1 MSTFS
6 ICSQCLR
13 ALRQSVRTESNV
25 RCTPSSSPST
35 SNGSLT
41 KVTAQT
47 SRIQSSS
54 VSRRRYLSVASS
66 KWQQEAPRSGSQAPL
81 AESLPPTTAPTVT
94 SNVTASFPTTE
105 PQSKS
110 KSEPPPERKDKS
122 SAQPPSP
129 SAGVNVSQMQR
140 QIQSH
145 LSNPPSKSIPARL
158 AESLKKNIPAATR
171 TYTIYGQTEAIFKS
185 CAAPADYTIPQ
196 DQRMNILTGKG
207 PPKAAAQEGAELG
220 QPLSENKDSWWFSTV
235 DLPPTF
241 STWSQVTFLHMYVIV
256 THLRASLE
264 SEAEFQDF
272 HRYLIEHFSR
282 AAEDKM
288 ILLHNLAAQG
298 MRSRYLKDLFLQYRG
313 ILASY
318 DEGLVKG
325 DAVLASAIWRNLF
338 RADEQV
344 DWEKVSLVVAY
355 LRRAVRRAGLLTLDD
370 LLGSLQKQTGVWG
383 FTQHQQER
391 VQQLVAET
399 SKGVNEAL

>member
-1 MSTFS
+1 MSSFG

-13 ALRQSVRTESNV
+13 ALRQSVRAES
-25 RCTPSSSPST
+25 S
-35 SNGSLT
+35 
-41 KVTAQT
+41 T
-47 SRIQSSS
+47 SRIQSPA

-66 KWQQEAPRSGSQAPL
+66 KWQQEAPRSGSRAPMDQ
-81 AESLPPTTAPTVT
+81 SLPPTTAPTVT
-94 SNVTASFPTTE
+94 SNVTASFPSAE
-105 PQSKS
+105 PQCKS

-122 SAQPPSP
+122 SAQPTSG
-129 SAGVNVSQMQR
+129 AGVSVSQMQR

-145 LSNPPSKSIPARL
+145 LSNQPSKFSIPTRL
-158 AESLKKNIPAATR
+158 AESLKRNIPAATR

-207 PPKAAAQEGAELG
+207 PPKATAQEGAEMG
-220 QPLSENKDSWWFSTV
+220 QPLSENKDSWWFTTI

-264 SEAEFQDF
+264 SETEFQDY

-298 MRSRYLKDLFLQYRG
+298 IRSRYLKDLFLQYRG

-344 DWEKVSLVVAY
+344 DWEKVCLVVAY
-355 LRRAVRRAGLLTLDD
+355 LRRTVRRAGVLSLDD
-370 LLGSLQKQTGVWG
+370 LLGSLNTQTGIWA
-383 FTQHQQER
+383 FNQHQQER

-399 SKGVNEAL
+399 SKGVKETP